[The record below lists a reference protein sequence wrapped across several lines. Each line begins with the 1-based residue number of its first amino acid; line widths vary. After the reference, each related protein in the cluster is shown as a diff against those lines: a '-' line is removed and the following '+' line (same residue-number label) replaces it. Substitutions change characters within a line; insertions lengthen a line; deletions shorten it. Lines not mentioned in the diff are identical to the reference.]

1 MSYAILII
9 IYTTL
14 TNRIIEHNVLY
25 AALSILLIYTL
36 HKGYTM
42 ETFKELNML
51 YDNNLEIVYSFAN
64 ISINKNNLLYIVLI
78 IAVVAL
84 LKTGQSNIGI
94 KKKQS
99 MYLIESAVF
108 YTGYYF
114 NSYYIPKKEMHFPLH
129 DNVISAV
136 HPILTIVI
144 YVMVMHILSERL
156 HNENKNIEKS
166 KLTIMYYMTVL
177 TTLLGSLWA
186 SSTEGWG
193 GIWIWD
199 PTEILLLM
207 LIILFIG
214 MLHSSVNSV
223 IGGTVYSTILILY
236 FQLINKLSISDGIH
250 NFYTNDLSSNAYY
263 LSFIIVS
270 VIVLL
275 IPVMFKKIIKKPKV
289 GIALLFII
297 TVYYA
302 LKNYNILNSVSILN
316 ISFFTLLLILFYTS
330 TTLHMNN
337 KIELYIVTGI
347 VIVTQYSEVAARPG
361 LIIASYITLYLLSK
375 KKLAWATANHFIHYA
390 VFVFLIINYLE
401 YKNWNY
407 EDSQNMVNSSIVN
420 QIETHF
426 ELQNITNSLLSSK
439 MNIGNNGFFLEI
451 EKYDDISNQGKMY
464 FYTTIPNIIML
475 TFRNTTIDSM
485 DLTMLYTHSLINL
498 FNNKVL
504 LTSYWIVVFLY
515 IVLKKDNRW

>member
-14 TNRIIEHNVLY
+14 TNKIIEHNVLY

-156 HNENKNIEKS
+156 HNEKQNIKKS
-166 KLTIMYYMTVL
+166 KLTIVYYMTVL
-177 TTLLGSLWA
+177 TTLLGSL
-186 SSTEGWG
+186 
-193 GIWIWD
+193 
-199 PTEILLLM
+199 
-207 LIILFIG
+207 
-214 MLHSSVNSV
+214 
-223 IGGTVYSTILILY
+223 
-236 FQLINKLSISDGIH
+236 
-250 NFYTNDLSSNAYY
+250 
-263 LSFIIVS
+263 
-270 VIVLL
+270 
-275 IPVMFKKIIKKPKV
+275 
-289 GIALLFII
+289 
-297 TVYYA
+297 
-302 LKNYNILNSVSILN
+302 
-316 ISFFTLLLILFYTS
+316 
-330 TTLHMNN
+330 
-337 KIELYIVTGI
+337 
-347 VIVTQYSEVAARPG
+347 
-361 LIIASYITLYLLSK
+361 
-375 KKLAWATANHFIHYA
+375 
-390 VFVFLIINYLE
+390 
-401 YKNWNY
+401 
-407 EDSQNMVNSSIVN
+407 
-420 QIETHF
+420 
-426 ELQNITNSLLSSK
+426 
-439 MNIGNNGFFLEI
+439 
-451 EKYDDISNQGKMY
+451 
-464 FYTTIPNIIML
+464 
-475 TFRNTTIDSM
+475 
-485 DLTMLYTHSLINL
+485 
-498 FNNKVL
+498 
-504 LTSYWIVVFLY
+504 
-515 IVLKKDNRW
+515 